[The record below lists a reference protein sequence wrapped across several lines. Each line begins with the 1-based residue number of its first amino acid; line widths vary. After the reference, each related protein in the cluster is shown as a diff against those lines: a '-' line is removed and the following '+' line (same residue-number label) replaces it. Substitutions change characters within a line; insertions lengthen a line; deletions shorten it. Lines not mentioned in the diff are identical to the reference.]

1 MGGTK
6 KKSLSQMYK
15 AQLVKEKTSGK
26 PKEKEKEKRKPSD
39 VSTERF
45 FIDMDGTRLIKEVST
60 MKVITP
66 FEVAS
71 KFKVKLSIAK
81 DILEE
86 LWRKGYIT
94 PVSGNN
100 RIRVFKFVGAAKLS

>member
-1 MGGTK
+1 MGGVK
-6 KKSLSQMYK
+6 KKSISQIAK
-15 AQLVKEKTSGK
+15 SQVVKEKK
-26 PKEKEKEKRKPSD
+26 EVKKEKPSEKARVTD
-39 VSTERF
+39 VSTKGL
-45 FIDMDGTRLIKEVST
+45 FIDMDGDRLVKEVST

-71 KFKVKLSIAK
+71 KFKVKISVAK

-86 LWRKGYIT
+86 LWKKGYIT

-100 RIRVFKFVGAAKLS
+100 RIRVFKYTGV

>member
-1 MGGTK
+1 MGGVK
-6 KKSLSQMYK
+6 KKSISQMAK
-15 AQLVKEKTSGK
+15 AQTVKEK
-26 PKEKEKEKRKPSD
+26 KEKETKKEKVKVTD
-39 VSTERF
+39 VSTKGL
-45 FIDMDGTRLIKEVST
+45 FINMDGDRLVKEVST

-71 KFKVKLSIAK
+71 KFKVKISVAK

-86 LWRKGYIT
+86 LWKKGYIT

-100 RIRVFKFVGAAKLS
+100 RIRVFKFIGG

>member
-1 MGGTK
+1 MGGVK
-6 KKSLSQMYK
+6 KKSISQMAK
-15 AQLVKEKTSGK
+15 AQTVKEKEGK
-26 PKEKEKEKRKPSD
+26 EAKKEKVRVAN
-39 VSTERF
+39 VSTKGL
-45 FIDMDGTRLIKEVST
+45 FINIDGDRLIKEVST

-71 KFKVKLSIAK
+71 KFKVKISVAK

-86 LWRKGYIT
+86 LWKKGYVT

-100 RIRVFKFVGAAKLS
+100 RIRVFKFTGS